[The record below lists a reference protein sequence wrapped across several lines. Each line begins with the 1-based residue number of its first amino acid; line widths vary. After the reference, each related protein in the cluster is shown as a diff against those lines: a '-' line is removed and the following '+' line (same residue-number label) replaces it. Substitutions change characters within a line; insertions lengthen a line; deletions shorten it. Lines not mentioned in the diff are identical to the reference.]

1 MAPPE
6 FLVALTKPW
15 ADFYGDSSVTSTL
28 VTFAHLGGLLLA
40 GGTAIVNDRATLAAT
55 PVPAARP
62 SQLAT
67 LARAHRTVVGGL
79 VVIATSGVLMLAADI
94 ETYYASW
101 VYWLKMTLVV
111 LLLANG
117 WRMTRV
123 EARLARAGAGSG
135 AAPDWSALRTAA
147 VISLALWF
155 AITLAGVTLVNAG

>member
-1 MAPPE
+1 MMAPD
-6 FLVALTKPW
+6 FLVTLTKPW

-40 GGTAIVNDRATLAAT
+40 GGTAVVNDRATLAAAGN
-55 PVPAARP
+55 PAGRP
-62 SQLAT
+62 AQLAA

-79 VVIATSGVLMLAADI
+79 IVIATSGLLMLAADI

-101 VYWLKMTLVV
+101 VYWVKMTMVA

-123 EARLARAGAGSG
+123 ERRVAGVGAGAS
-135 AAPDWSALRTAA
+135 ADWSALRTSA

-155 AITLAGVTLVNAG
+155 AIMLAGVTLVNAG